1 MFTFMN
7 RPKAVLL
14 IALLSS
20 GFGPLVAAQGM
31 DQAQMQQ
38 MMENAQK
45 MQACM
50 SEVDQSAMQA
60 MAREA
65 QTFQTEIKAL
75 CAAGK
80 RKQAMSDAM
89 AYGQRVNASPEMK
102 KMQACSKYMQ
112 GMMPDISAIVPNPTA
127 NDGSH
132 ICDE

>member
-1 MFTFMN
+1 MITIN
-7 RPKAVLL
+7 NAPTAALVLVLL
-14 IALLSS
+14 GG
-20 GFGPLVAAQGM
+20 GFVPLVAAQGM

-50 SEVDQSAMQA
+50 SEVDQSAMQE

-65 QTFQTEIKAL
+65 QTFQAEIKAL

-80 RKQAMSDAM
+80 RKQALSDAM
-89 AYGQRVNASPEMK
+89 AYGKRVSTSPEMK
-102 KMQACSKYMQ
+102 KMRECQKYMQ
-112 GMMPDISAIVPNPTA
+112 GMMPDIAAHVPDPETLET
-127 NDGSH
+127 SH

>member
-1 MFTFMN
+1 MITVNHAPTAALVF
-7 RPKAVLL
+7 
-14 IALLSS
+14 ALL
-20 GFGPLVAAQGM
+20 GIGVAPLGAAQGM

-50 SEVDQSAMQA
+50 SDIDQSAMQE

-65 QTFQTEIKAL
+65 QTFQAEIKAL

-89 AYGQRVNASPEMK
+89 AYGKRVNASPEMK
-102 KMQACSKYMQ
+102 KMRGCQKYMQ
-112 GMMPDISAIVPNPTA
+112 GMMPDIAAHVPDPATLA
-127 NDGSH
+127 DSH